1 MMARRDVLTRLVP
14 WALAP
19 AWAASAARAATPPR
33 AIVHAPGPGN
43 LLFLPITL
51 ASRIGADQ
59 AEGLEL
65 DIRYVGGGPQAFRA
79 MLERNSD
86 FSAGGLS
93 ALALQKLAG
102 KPVACIVPLT
112 RVPAYTVL
120 VRRELRGQIRQM
132 IDLKGRVVGVKGH
145 VPGGRSTSQLF
156 SEYLLSQAGI
166 TPAQVNYVSAGQSYE
181 SQHAALASGTVDA
194 IIGDEP
200 FVTRLI
206 RGNIAYTLADY
217 HDLEVTR
224 RLLGGLFLNGMLATR
239 QDVIEERPE
248 LVDKMVRSLKRTLV
262 WMASRSAD
270 DIVDALALADPR
282 ERQALLDV
290 LRLRKNIYT
299 ADGQF
304 SDEQLATVDR
314 FLRATEPAFLAQ
326 GLSVRDLVDSR
337 WAGRTA

>member
-1 MMARRDVLTRLVP
+1 MMERRTVMARIGL
-14 WALAP
+14 WALGPALAAP
-19 AWAASAARAATPPR
+19 AAQAATHLR
-33 AIVHAPGPGN
+33 ASVHVPGPGN

-51 ASRIGADQ
+51 ATRIGADQ
-59 AEGLEL
+59 AEGLDI

-86 FSAGGLS
+86 FSAGGFS

-112 RVPAYTVL
+112 RVPAYTLL
-120 VRRELRGQIRQM
+120 VRRDLRGQIRQM
-132 IDLKGRVVGVKGH
+132 GDLKGRVVGVKGH

-156 SEYLLSQAGI
+156 AEYLLAQAGI
-166 TPAQVNYVSAGQSYE
+166 TPTQVNYVSAGQSYD

-194 IIGDEP
+194 IVADEP

-206 RGNIAYTLADY
+206 RGNVAYALADF
-217 HDLEVTR
+217 HELEATR

-239 QDVIEERPE
+239 QDVITERPV
-248 LVDKMVRSLKRTLV
+248 LVEKMVRTLKRTLV
-262 WMASRSAD
+262 WMATHSAE
-270 DIVDALALADPR
+270 DIVDALAPADPQ

-290 LRLRKNIYT
+290 LRVRKNIYS
-299 ADGQF
+299 ADGLV

-337 WAGRTA
+337 WAGRMP